1 MSPAPCRSI
10 STPSVY
16 AAIVAA
22 ARRGAVLLD
31 RIATI
36 TGPRRLQPEPVD
48 LPALLEQL
56 ATMARPSLGRGIA
69 LELDCDIL
77 IPAAL
82 EGAIHRGNAEGIRAP
97 LIVEAA
103 NGPITAEADAIL
115 RARGVVIVPDL
126 YANAGGVT
134 VSYFEW
140 VKNLGHISFGR
151 MERRQEEARH
161 RILVEELER
170 LSADEGLGWTL
181 SEGFKQKYLRG
192 ADELEL
198 VRSGLDDTMRAAFQQ
213 MVTVLASDS
222 RVPDLRIAAYIVAIR
237 RIAASYDALGL

>member
-1 MSPAPCRSI
+1 MRPTLRQLE
-10 STPSVY
+10 Y
-16 AAIVAA
+16 FVAVA
-22 ARRGAVLLD
+22 ERDGMVTNPDGLNITDLHAHMRATGGVKDFPGATFEPNSAR
-31 RIATI
+31 
-36 TGPRRLQPEPVD
+36 
-48 LPALLEQL
+48 
-56 ATMARPSLGRGIA
+56 A

-77 IPAAL
+77 IPAAM
-82 EGAIHRGNAEGIRAP
+82 EAVIHVGNAGAIRAR

-161 RILVEELER
+161 RILDQ
-170 LSADEGLGWTL
+170 AGDLGFHL
-181 SEGFKQKYLRG
+181 GRG
-192 ADELEL
+192 
-198 VRSGLDDTMRAAFQQ
+198 RAALRREA
-213 MVTVLASDS
+213 VEALA
-222 RVPDLRIAAYIVAIR
+222 PILAPILALAARNPRGGHWHGIP
-237 RIAASYDALGL
+237 SL